1 MSENFKVIETQE
13 QLEEVLKDRLGR
25 EKKKHGEEMA
35 VLQAR
40 ITELEGQNEQLT
52 KDIESNAE
60 KYANYDTEI
69 EGLKAKV
76 SDYENAAEKR
86 KIAKEYG
93 LPDEMISRLRG
104 DNAEEW
110 KADAESLKQ
119 FFRAQNVPPLA
130 EPGGSGGGDN
140 KTEEY
145 RKMLHEM
152 KGE

>member
-1 MSENFKVIETQE
+1 MSEFKVIETQE
-13 QLEEVLKDRLGR
+13 QLDEVLKDRLGR
-25 EKKKHGEEMA
+25 EKKKHSEEVA
-35 VLQAR
+35 SLQAR

-52 KDIESNAE
+52 KDIESSTE
-60 KYANYDTEI
+60 KYANYDTEL

-76 SDYENAAEKR
+76 SEYENAAEKR

-104 DNAEEW
+104 DNADEW
-110 KADAESLKQ
+110 KQDAESLKQ

-130 EPGGSGGGDN
+130 EPGGSGGGDD
-140 KTEEY
+140 KEGY
-145 RKMLHEM
+145 RQMLRDM

>member
-1 MSENFKVIETQE
+1 MSDFKVIETQE

-25 EKKKHGEEMA
+25 EKKKHSEE
-35 VLQAR
+35 LQTLQSR

-52 KDIESNAE
+52 KDAE
-60 KYANYDTEI
+60 KYATYDTEI

-76 SDYENAAEKR
+76 TEYENAAEKR

-93 LPDEMISRLRG
+93 LPDEMTSRLRG
-104 DNAEEW
+104 ENADEW
-110 KADAESLKQ
+110 KADAEALKK

-130 EPGGSGGGDN
+130 ESNGSGGGDE
-140 KTEEY
+140 KEEY
-145 RKMLHEM
+145 REMLRKM